1 MGSVTE
7 YTTGTAAAMDSY
19 KRELVIQLL
28 QQRGLFWKAISAMR
42 TRWNASPTTGLPDN
56 PKKLRILA
64 LPPPGVGRRDTPEA
78 QRVDAK
84 WRGELS
90 DIARAVVP
98 QLLLGSG
105 PSFLDYDWVRFLSVC
120 VLFDPPD
127 ERLEEFAQLGPF
139 LAVSPLPSGS
149 ASMAAG
155 PVKVMHD
162 PYEERG
168 VAERA
173 WSLIFEAVFELYL
186 EPQGLARDD
195 VLQKI
200 HEARPEIRETRDQ
213 EWHDLRLRTY
223 IEVNENTTWEDVK
236 AAFKMIDDARE
247 ERPKTGRPK
256 RDRLRCVQCAILHD
270 QNGWTYEQ
278 IAQRYAWPDYT
289 LASKY
294 VADGRKIL
302 REG

>member
-1 MGSVTE
+1 MN
-7 YTTGTAAAMDSY
+7 SY
-19 KRELVIQLL
+19 KRELVIQMR
-28 QQRGLFWKAISAMR
+28 QQHGLFWKEVRTMR
-42 TRWNASPTTGLPDN
+42 TRWDVSPTHGLPDN

-84 WRGELS
+84 WRSELL
-90 DIARAVVP
+90 DIAKAVVP
-98 QLLLGSG
+98 QLLLGSER
-105 PSFLDYDWVRFLSVC
+105 SFIDYDWERFLSAC

-139 LAVSPLPSGS
+139 LAASPLPSGVV
-149 ASMAAG
+149 AMAAS
-155 PVKVMHD
+155 PVKMMHD
-162 PYEERG
+162 PFEERR

-173 WSLIFEAVFELYL
+173 WSSIFEAVFELYL
-186 EPQGLARDD
+186 EPQGLARDG
-195 VLQKI
+195 VLQEI

-223 IEVNENTTWEDVK
+223 IEVDENTTWEDMK

-247 ERPKTGRPK
+247 ERPKRGRRR
-256 RDRLRCVQCAILHD
+256 RDRLRCVQCAVLHD

-278 IAQRYAWPDYT
+278 IAQRYAWSDYT
-289 LASKY
+289 LVSKY
-294 VADGRKIL
+294 VADGRNIL
-302 REG
+302 QEG